1 MKREELQHDFHN
13 EQGINW
19 LNSQGEP
26 DIDYVMWLENK
37 ILAIKNN
44 TPLPP
49 AEGAEEILN
58 KYPHN
63 IEYPMFIHENN
74 AIAAMQEFA
83 TLHAQRI
90 AEKMVEDECTNHVE
104 QLKEFHT
111 AFGLPQRNIP
121 TIMPSDEFKSRQ
133 NLLEEEVDEL
143 STAYENGDI
152 IEIADAITDCL
163 YVLIGTALQFGI
175 ADALDEYFDEVHKSN
190 MSKLGLDGKP
200 IVREDGKVMKGPNFR
215 RPELYR
221 ILKLLSHDR

>member
-90 AEKMVEDECTNHVE
+90 AEKMVEEKMREMLIDYEKWATKIEVQEVTHLYTIE
-104 QLKEFHT
+104 QL
-111 AFGLPQRNIP
+111 
-121 TIMPSDEFKSRQ
+121 
-133 NLLEEEVDEL
+133 VDEYL
-143 STAYENGDI
+143 
-152 IEIADAITDCL
+152 
-163 YVLIGTALQFGI
+163 
-175 ADALDEYFDEVHKSN
+175 KW
-190 MSKLGLDGKP
+190 
-200 IVREDGKVMKGPNFR
+200 IV
-215 RPELYR
+215 
-221 ILKLLSHDR
+221 SHD